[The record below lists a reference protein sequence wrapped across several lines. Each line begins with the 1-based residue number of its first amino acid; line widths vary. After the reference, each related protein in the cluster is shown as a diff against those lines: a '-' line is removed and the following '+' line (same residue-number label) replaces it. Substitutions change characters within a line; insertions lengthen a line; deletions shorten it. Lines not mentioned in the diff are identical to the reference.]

1 VITCPGYLGWVQ
13 DVARQLTDSLL
24 RTASEADRAGRARRA
39 TLTAPEA
46 VASYQEWV
54 RQGFARLTPDLPG
67 GGEARSLGE
76 LRHGHYSLD
85 RLLIETFP
93 GRWTPAVVWRHD
105 ELQAPAAGV
114 LFCSGHFTR
123 AWRPAEY
130 QAVCM
135 DLARHGLVVLAF
147 DPPGQGEMLEYAEIP
162 EGSVSEHMHLG
173 VQCLLTGGCLQRYFV
188 AHSRRALDVLCEQPD
203 VCADRV
209 GVTGFSG
216 GGTQTAQL
224 MLADQR
230 LAAAAPGGYV
240 HDLLAY
246 MDSGQTHDHEQIY
259 VGLQG
264 QGFNHADFLINFA
277 PRPCRVLAAAQDFFP
292 IEATLAT
299 VEQARPA
306 YRALGAEER
315 LDVAIGRHEHR
326 YSPELREAAVRFFT
340 RWLQGEER
348 WLGELADEPIAEE
361 ALLFRPD
368 DAPNRTVF
376 ELNMEFLERH
386 RARPPAAPQAL
397 AERVRQTLG
406 IDTAAIEAPIWP
418 RPFVEGQWE
427 GHPGAAWWFWSE
439 PGICIA
445 AVHYRPRPAPECGTA
460 APPNGP
466 RASLGCDPTDNPQTW
481 IAILPQGSDDCGRYR
496 DDLLPLLEAGH
507 HLVLMDVRGV
517 GALRP
522 FPKTAVAGHGQRD
535 DEFWAASSAFALG
548 TSPVAQRVFDVL
560 RGCRFAL
567 HHACAGGELCM
578 IGCGLGALHAYLA
591 AALEPRIRKLVCRDM
606 IPSWRAVVET
616 RLYDYTNINDRHVIP
631 GVLQQ
636 FDLPDLAP
644 LFAGR
649 ELAIERPARLELS
662 PQEYARA
669 KAASFDD
676 GRGPRFELK
685 LPE

>member
-1 VITCPGYLGWVQ
+1 
-13 DVARQLTDSLL
+13 
-24 RTASEADRAGRARRA
+24 
-39 TLTAPEA
+39 
-46 VASYQEWV
+46 
-54 RQGFARLTPDLPG
+54 
-67 GGEARSLGE
+67 
-76 LRHGHYSLD
+76 
-85 RLLIETFP
+85 
-93 GRWTPAVVWRHD
+93 
-105 ELQAPAAGV
+105 
-114 LFCSGHFTR
+114 
-123 AWRPAEY
+123 
-130 QAVCM
+130 
-135 DLARHGLVVLAF
+135 
-147 DPPGQGEMLEYAEIP
+147 
-162 EGSVSEHMHLG
+162 
-173 VQCLLTGGCLQRYFV
+173 
-188 AHSRRALDVLCEQPD
+188 
-203 VCADRV
+203 
-209 GVTGFSG
+209 
-216 GGTQTAQL
+216 
-224 MLADQR
+224 
-230 LAAAAPGGYV
+230 
-240 HDLLAY
+240 
-246 MDSGQTHDHEQIY
+246 
-259 VGLQG
+259 
-264 QGFNHADFLINFA
+264 
-277 PRPCRVLAAAQDFFP
+277 VLAAAQDFFP

-439 PGICIA
+439 SGICIA
-445 AVHYRPRPAPECGTA
+445 ALHYRSKNLAVT
-460 APPNGP
+460 
-466 RASLGCDPTDNPQTW
+466 PQTW
-481 IAILPQGSDDCGRYR
+481 IAVLPQGSDDSGRYR

-507 HLVLMDVRGV
+507 HLVLIDVRGV

-522 FPKTAVAGHGQRD
+522 FPKTAVAGRGQRD
-535 DEFWAASSAFALG
+535 NEFWAASSAFALG

-567 HHACAGGELCM
+567 QHACAGGELSM

-649 ELAIERPARLELS
+649 ELVIERPARLELS